1 MCWIGVASDR
11 MRARFKTADLVSRFS
26 QIRSFVTS
34 ARIMSQQPKQ
44 DAESITQAE
53 TDRIYHSDHGEVA
66 NFAFDGAVARVFPD
80 MIKRSVPGYAE
91 TVAMSG
97 VIAGR
102 YAQPDSNIYDLGC
115 SLGAVTLAMRHGVA
129 QHAEQLGGCRIIGID
144 NSESM
149 LERASHY
156 IALDDSDIRV
166 DLECDDICTYP
177 LENASLTALNFVLQ
191 FIPLEQRL
199 DLLTRIADA
208 TKPGGALILSE
219 KLCFDE
225 TEQQLQTNL
234 HHDFKRANGYS
245 DLEISQKRA
254 AIENVLIPETEEVHI
269 QRLKDAGFSKVIRW
283 YQCFNFVSFLAVK

>member
-1 MCWIGVASDR
+1 
-11 MRARFKTADLVSRFS
+11 
-26 QIRSFVTS
+26 
-34 ARIMSQQPKQ
+34 MSQLPEQ
-44 DAESITQAE
+44 DAKPITTPKTEPE

-102 YAQPDSNIYDLGC
+102 YAQPDSNLYDLGC

-129 QHAEQLGGCRIIGID
+129 QHGEKLAGCRIVGID

-156 IALDDSDIRV
+156 IALDDSSIEV
-166 DLECDDICTYP
+166 DLVCDDICSYP
-177 LENASLTALNFVLQ
+177 LQRASVTALNFVLQ
-191 FIPLEQRL
+191 FIAVEQRL
-199 DLLTRIADA
+199 ALLTRIADA
-208 TKPGGALILSE
+208 TLPGGALILSE

-225 TEQQLQTNL
+225 QEQALQTDL

-245 DLEISQKRA
+245 DLEIAQKRS